1 MNKKILTIFD
11 LYVIYIV
18 KIVISFV
25 GRVDLNLNKNSK
37 KLIPFKNISKFDDCV
52 FEFNPFIEFQF
63 NSNWEE
69 YLNYLEYV
77 KSINQKIG

>member
-1 MNKKILTIFD
+1 MNLD
-11 LYVIYIV
+11 
-18 KIVISFV
+18 
-25 GRVDLNLNKNSK
+25 KNSK

-52 FEFNPFIEFQF
+52 FEFNPFIEFEF

-77 KSINQKIG
+77 KNINQKIG

>member
-1 MNKKILTIFD
+1 MSLD
-11 LYVIYIV
+11 
-18 KIVISFV
+18 
-25 GRVDLNLNKNSK
+25 KNSK
-37 KLIPFKNISKFDDCV
+37 KLIPFKNMSNFDGL
-52 FEFNPFIEFQF
+52 FEFCPFIEFEV

>member
-1 MNKKILTIFD
+1 MNLD
-11 LYVIYIV
+11 
-18 KIVISFV
+18 
-25 GRVDLNLNKNSK
+25 KNSK
-37 KLIPFKNISKFDDCV
+37 KLFPFKNMSNFDGV
-52 FEFNPFIEFQF
+52 FEFCPFIEFEV